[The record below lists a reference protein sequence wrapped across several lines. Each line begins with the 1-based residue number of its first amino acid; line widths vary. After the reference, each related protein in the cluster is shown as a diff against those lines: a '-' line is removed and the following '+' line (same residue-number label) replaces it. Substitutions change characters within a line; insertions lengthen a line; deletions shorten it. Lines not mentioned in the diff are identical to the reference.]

1 MRAAAALRCWWLL
14 LATICLPSDAPVAA
28 AREVR
33 QEEAPR
39 VGVLV
44 QGPAVKGLFRD
55 AECLVW
61 ALARD
66 PVRLNGRAPSAL
78 SVFYTSNYAILDS
91 VVGAGMQC
99 VEDRTRGKFCATA
112 DALGPGDSAIFEHH
126 MVAAG
131 TDVREWLKTVDVVV
145 VFESV
150 LRSFFAAAHKLGVR
164 KKVLV
169 LNIDWTEPNTLLAL
183 HSEIP
188 GLQMW
193 SKGLASQ
200 TAIEALLNEH
210 LTRQKVPSPAAIVAA
225 TVMLVPWSIPDA
237 VVRQDSRVAYFTPP
251 RPTAASPAPPAPA
264 AATIYGGEPPARR
277 RRQLLKRLLQ
287 LQQLPAGRG
296 TEAVRFLFIAGMGG
310 IRNRCVPA
318 TSHTLASSL
327 PRPSLLAPTSSASDT
342 QQQDM
347 WVCGWVGARA
357 CV

>member
-1 MRAAAALRCWWLL
+1 MPARGLGARAAAALRCWWLL
-14 LATICLPSDAPVAA
+14 LATVCLPRDAPVAA
-28 AREVR
+28 ARAVR

-66 PVRLNGRAPSAL
+66 PVRLNGRAPAAL

-112 DALGPGDSAIFEHH
+112 DALSPGDSAIFEYH

-131 TDVREWLKTVDVVV
+131 TNVREWLHHTPVDVVV

-169 LNIDWTEPNTLLAL
+169 LNIDWTEPNALLAL

-193 SKGLASQ
+193 SKGPASQ
-200 TAIEALLNEH
+200 AAIEALLKEH
-210 LTRQKVPSPAAIVAA
+210 LTRQKVPSPAAIVAE

-237 VVRQDSRVAYFTPP
+237 VVRQDSRVAYFTPRAPLPPLLPLPPPSRPQSTAGSP
-251 RPTAASPAPPAPA
+251 RRDAGGSCCNVCCRRSCFLLA
-264 AATIYGGEPPARR
+264 AA
-277 RRQLLKRLLQ
+277 LML
-287 LQQLPAGRG
+287 
-296 TEAVRFLFIAGMGG
+296 
-310 IRNRCVPA
+310 
-318 TSHTLASSL
+318 
-327 PRPSLLAPTSSASDT
+327 
-342 QQQDM
+342 
-347 WVCGWVGARA
+347 
-357 CV
+357 

>member
-112 DALGPGDSAIFEHH
+112 DALGPGDSARGGALGGKVGVEQIAPIARMGKPDCIGKVE
-126 MVAAG
+126 
-131 TDVREWLKTVDVVV
+131 VRHVSLC
-145 VFESV
+145 
-150 LRSFFAAAHKLGVR
+150 
-164 KKVLV
+164 
-169 LNIDWTEPNTLLAL
+169 
-183 HSEIP
+183 
-188 GLQMW
+188 
-193 SKGLASQ
+193 
-200 TAIEALLNEH
+200 
-210 LTRQKVPSPAAIVAA
+210 
-225 TVMLVPWSIPDA
+225 
-237 VVRQDSRVAYFTPP
+237 
-251 RPTAASPAPPAPA
+251 
-264 AATIYGGEPPARR
+264 
-277 RRQLLKRLLQ
+277 
-287 LQQLPAGRG
+287 
-296 TEAVRFLFIAGMGG
+296 LFG
-310 IRNRCVPA
+310 
-318 TSHTLASSL
+318 
-327 PRPSLLAPTSSASDT
+327 
-342 QQQDM
+342 
-347 WVCGWVGARA
+347 
-357 CV
+357 